1 MVVPLLGALRA
12 DATLL
17 QQIMRYIT
25 TDHLAFGI
33 VVDLNEL
40 AEARRVI
47 VPSGLGIAKGL
58 QHGIGWK
65 RISYH
70 KEVILKRY
78 FSRHTIQYLGLYGS
92 GTVVRIAQVF
102 EQVFGGLCLSGT
114 RLAGHDDRL
123 RQLVDP
129 HISYGFIRCWLILK
143 R

>member
-25 TDHLAFGI
+25 TDHLALGI

-40 AEARRVI
+40 AEARRVV

-65 RISYH
+65 RISYYH
-70 KEVILKRY
+70 KEVIL
-78 FSRHTIQYLGLYGS
+78 
-92 GTVVRIAQVF
+92 
-102 EQVFGGLCLSGT
+102 
-114 RLAGHDDRL
+114 
-123 RQLVDP
+123 
-129 HISYGFIRCWLILK
+129 
-143 R
+143 